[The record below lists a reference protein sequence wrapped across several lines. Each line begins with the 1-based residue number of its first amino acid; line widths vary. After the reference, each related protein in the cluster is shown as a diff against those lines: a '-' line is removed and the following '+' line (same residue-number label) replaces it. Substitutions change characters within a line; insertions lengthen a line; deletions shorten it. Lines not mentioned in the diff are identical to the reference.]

1 MLRETAVKKPSENS
15 PPFGT
20 SPRTLRQTS
29 DPIETFREAPCN
41 NVWAELVACERLRQT
56 DIDWFI
62 RKGVPP
68 LALARSWDG
77 QASPILRDIV
87 VHFPGGRFEF
97 ARYAPGADNGPS
109 YVLLVRDRF
118 GEPSDLVAW
127 NKLNISTWLG
137 VASMLG
143 EDRVVGIRLS
153 SEVLINSSPL
163 TWLARGRSGVF
174 IVDPKRAVSIL
185 RGYTMRAE
193 NVEQARWLRQIFEV
207 CPPRILALDS
217 CGWV

>member
-1 MLRETAVKKPSENS
+1 MKKSSENS

-20 SPRTLRQTS
+20 SPSTLRQKS

-41 NVWAELVACERLRQT
+41 SVWAELVACQRLRQT

-77 QASPILRDIV
+77 QPSPILRDIV

-97 ARYAPGADNGPS
+97 ARHAPGSENCPS
-109 YVLLVRDRF
+109 YILLVRDRF

-127 NKLNISTWLG
+127 NKSNISTWLG
-137 VASMLG
+137 TALMLG

-153 SEVLINSSPL
+153 SEVVVNSSPL
-163 TWLARGRSGVF
+163 TWLIQGRSGVF

-193 NVEQARWLRQIFEV
+193 NAEQARWLRRIFEV
-207 CPPRILALDS
+207 RPPRILVSDS
-217 CGWV
+217 REVA